1 MSDAIEFE
9 NSGLETAGESLSG
22 QSTSQERQVIALIVT
37 LIRTLEKAKKIV
49 RTYPSNNQTYKN
61 AILDTHGKFS
71 EYFALSCEE
80 ELVLQIE
87 HNAILYKSTKVY
99 SNDDLTDNLALF
111 FFKDGVQTLIFEKN
125 ISTVE
130 LESFIKILGTDY
142 TDDDTDVIGLLW
154 ERDFENIKYVTV
166 EDLSF
171 EDTNYE
177 QKVFQ
182 AVNNNSDIL
191 RAYEEA
197 LNQPEHKEI
206 QLATP
211 SEDDVQLL
219 LDEAQEAFNK
229 KKEKLAEI
237 LFYTLMDATDP
248 EEIQT
253 IAEATMNLTIDFLN
267 HKVLNGFL
275 KMSSM
280 IAELRLRS
288 DMSTAVNLK
297 LGWLHSFCISGETI
311 SRLGDII
318 DSEDIIDESILS
330 KYVDCLDANS
340 LRPFMA
346 LLDRLKTIRGRK
358 RVVAILSKVGK
369 KDVALIVEGLR
380 DPRWYF
386 VRNILCVLGQMND
399 QATGKNIVPMLR
411 HSNARVRVEAIRA
424 LETLSLAE
432 DTNLFHALHEIIKC
446 LDDEDLM
453 VRLSTLKT
461 VSNLLMSHGSTHED
475 VRATVISKATTG
487 DFLKLGMPE
496 KKAYCDLLSRWNEAK
511 VNEFMMRLLKKRFF
525 LNRIGHIDNKIV
537 AAYYFGLT
545 GNKEV
550 VQVLRQL
557 KDSPHMLLR
566 NEVEAALRKI
576 ESENV

>member
-1 MSDAIEFE
+1 MSDTIEFE
-9 NSGLETAGESLSG
+9 NSGSETAGERLAG
-22 QSTSQERQVIALIVT
+22 QSSSQERQVIAFVVT
-37 LIRTLEKAKKIV
+37 LIRALEKAKKIV

-71 EYFALSCEE
+71 QYFALSCEE

-87 HNAILYKSTKVY
+87 HNSILYKSTKVY
-99 SNDDLTDNLALF
+99 SNDALTDNLALF

-142 TDDDTDVIGLLW
+142 IDDDTDVIGLLW
-154 ERDFENIKYVTV
+154 ERDFENIKYITV

-171 EDTNYE
+171 EDAKYE
-177 QKVFQ
+177 QSVFQ
-182 AVNNNSDIL
+182 ALNNDSDIL

-197 LNQPEHKEI
+197 LNQPEHKET
-206 QLATP
+206 QLATL
-211 SEDDVQLL
+211 SEDDLQLL
-219 LDEAQEAFNK
+219 LDEAEEDFNK

-237 LFYTLMDATDP
+237 LFYTLLDAMDS
-248 EEIQT
+248 EEIET
-253 IAEATMNLTIDFLN
+253 IAESIMNLIMDFLN
-267 HKVLNGFL
+267 HKDLNRFL

-288 DMSTAVNLK
+288 DISTVVKLK
-297 LGWLHSFCISGETI
+297 LGWLHSFCISRETI
-311 SRLGDII
+311 SRLGDLI
-318 DSEDIIDESILS
+318 DSEDIIDESILR
-330 KYVDCLDANS
+330 KYVECLDETS

-369 KDVALIVEGLR
+369 KEVALIVEGLR

-399 QATGKNIVPMLR
+399 QATAKNIVPMLR
-411 HSNARVRVEAIRA
+411 HSNARVRLEAIRD
-424 LETLSLAE
+424 LETLSFAE
-432 DTNLFHALHEIIKC
+432 DTSLSNALHEIIKC

-461 VSNLLMSHGSTHED
+461 ISNLLMSGRINRED
-475 VRATVISKATTG
+475 VRATLISRAMTG

-496 KKAYCDLLSRWNEAK
+496 KKAYCDLLSRWNEVK
-511 VNEFMMRLLKKRFF
+511 VNEFMMRLLRRRFF
-525 LNRIGHIDNKIV
+525 LNRFGHIDNKIV

-550 VQVLRQL
+550 IQVLREL
-557 KDSPHMLLR
+557 KDSSHIPLR
-566 NEVEAALRKI
+566 NEVDAALRKI
-576 ESENV
+576 EGESI